1 MAQPLRPRPLP
12 RVLVLG
18 LLPVALWLL
27 LRPLLDPPPPLPAL
41 HASVG
46 FAILALLGALYLV
59 PSLGPTF
66 VHANLKGRDLLKTY
80 DDSMYVLI
88 WYAQNLR

>member
-1 MAQPLRPRPLP
+1 MAPPLPPRPLP
-12 RVLVLG
+12 KLLVFG

-46 FAILALLGALYLV
+46 FAVLAFLGALYLV

-66 VHANLKGRDLLKTY
+66 VSANLKGRDLLKTY
-80 DDSMYVLI
+80 DDPM
-88 WYAQNLR
+88 